1 MENALKYLNEKGIV
15 YKLYEHEAVF
25 TCEAAD
31 RVCAMIPGMMC
42 KNLFLV
48 DRKSGKFYLVTLPVP
63 KRLDIKGLTK
73 KLGES
78 SMRFGTPEELMAK
91 LGLLPGSVSPL
102 GLINNEEKDVTFI
115 VDGEVAKADM
125 ISIHPNVNTA
135 SLTIDRENFR
145 KLVTTFGNKALLFEL

>member
-1 MENALKYLNEKGIV
+1 MENALKYLNENGIV

-48 DRKSGKFYLVTLPVP
+48 HRKSGKFYL
-63 KRLDIKGLTK
+63 TK
-73 KLGES
+73 TLGES

-115 VDGEVAKADM
+115 VDGEVARADS

-145 KLVTTFGNKALLFEL
+145 KLVATFGNKVLLLNL